1 MLPALAANVALYFWK
16 ITKVRTEGTKHSY
29 WQKMKQAVF
38 WLLEIDYLDLPYAL
52 SKNFRFMYHDH
63 KKARTNYQKS
73 QIGENT

>member
-38 WLLEIDYLDLPYAL
+38 WLLEIDI
-52 SKNFRFMYHDH
+52 S
-63 KKARTNYQKS
+63 
-73 QIGENT
+73 